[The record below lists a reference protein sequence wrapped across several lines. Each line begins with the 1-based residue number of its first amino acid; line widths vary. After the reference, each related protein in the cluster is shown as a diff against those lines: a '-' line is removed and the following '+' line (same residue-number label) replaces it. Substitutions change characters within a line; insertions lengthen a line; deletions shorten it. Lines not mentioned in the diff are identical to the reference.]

1 MTKQELFDTLRTGG
15 KIPHT
20 LFTPILMHFA
30 AKHIKRSYGEFASD
44 YNVLVEANLKAL
56 EDFDIDML
64 CLISDPYRETAA
76 FGGKIEFQSESVPRC
91 LNHVI
96 KNTDD
101 IYALKL
107 PDIYSNPRTL
117 DRIKGAE
124 SLSNKTNGNIP
135 IIGWIEGPLA
145 EACDLAGV
153 SEMMM
158 MLMINP
164 DASNTLMD
172 TCLEMGKI
180 FAKAQ
185 IEAGCSII
193 GMGDAVCSQ
202 IDKET
207 YDNFVLERHKEIIS
221 YIHGIGG
228 LVKLHICGNIT
239 HLLPSI
245 GETGADIVDLD
256 WSVHLDHA
264 YEILG
269 NDVIL
274 SGNINPVNIQD
285 LSEDEVFFLSK
296 RLVDRYKNRKFILS
310 GGCEIS
316 ANTPNINLTAMRRA
330 SKKEMLL

>member
-1 MTKQELFDTLRTGG
+1 MTKQELFNTLRTGG

-30 AKHIKRSYGEFASD
+30 ARHIGRTYGEFASD

-64 CLISDPYRETAA
+64 WLISDPYRETAA
-76 FGGKIEFQSESVPRC
+76 FGADIEYLAEGVPKC

-101 IYALKL
+101 IYKLKL
-107 PDIYSNPRTL
+107 PDIYNSPRTL
-117 DRIKGAE
+117 DRIRGAE
-124 SLSNKTNGNIP
+124 ALSRATKGEIP

-153 SEMMM
+153 SDMMI
-158 MLMINP
+158 MLMMEP

-202 IDKET
+202 IDKDT
-207 YDNFVLERHKEIIS
+207 YDTYVLDRHKEIIS
-221 YIHGIGG
+221 YIHELGG

-245 GETGADIVDLD
+245 KEIGADIIDLD
-256 WSVHLDHA
+256 WQVDFDHT
-264 YEILG
+264 YEMLG
-269 NDVIL
+269 DDVVL
-274 SGNINPVNIQD
+274 CGNINPVSIQD
-285 LSEDEVFFLSK
+285 MSEGEVYIISEK
-296 RLVDRYKNRKFILS
+296 LVEKYKDRKFILS
-310 GGCEIS
+310 GGCEITV
-316 ANTPNINLTAMRRA
+316 NTPVKNLMAMRKA
-330 SKKEMLL
+330 SKRV